1 MENMFYIGITLIA
14 IVLLKWIFKIDFK
27 KAKELQEDKELEKLT
42 DKFPENIKIA
52 KEMLDMLDN
61 KKVKVEEVKDTKT
74 SLYIAI
80 TDKILIADMKNN
92 YGRIQTIAH
101 ECLHSIQDRGLLLF
115 NFIFSNINMLYWLV
129 ITILTITKVI
139 TNVKMQLF
147 VLLLM
152 AMIKVIVRGYLEI
165 DAMTK
170 SRYLAE
176 KYMNTKAILEKA
188 EEEKLLNKYNEI
200 NKYGIPYTIVYIA
213 ISSLL
218 GILGYAIVTII

>member
-176 KYMNTKAILEKA
+176 KYMNIKAILEKA

>member
-14 IVLLKWIFKIDFK
+14 IVLLKWIFNIDFK

-92 YGRIQTIAH
+92 YGRI
-101 ECLHSIQDRGLLLF
+101 
-115 NFIFSNINMLYWLV
+115 
-129 ITILTITKVI
+129 
-139 TNVKMQLF
+139 
-147 VLLLM
+147 
-152 AMIKVIVRGYLEI
+152 IK
-165 DAMTK
+165 A
-170 SRYLAE
+170 
-176 KYMNTKAILEKA
+176 N
-188 EEEKLLNKYNEI
+188 
-200 NKYGIPYTIVYIA
+200 
-213 ISSLL
+213 
-218 GILGYAIVTII
+218 

>member
-176 KYMNTKAILEKA
+176 KYINTKAILEKA